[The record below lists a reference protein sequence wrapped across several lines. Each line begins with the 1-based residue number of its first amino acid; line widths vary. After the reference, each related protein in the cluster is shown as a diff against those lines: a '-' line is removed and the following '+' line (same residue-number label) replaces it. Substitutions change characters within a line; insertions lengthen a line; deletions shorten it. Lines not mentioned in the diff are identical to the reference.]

1 MLEFLVYYKHMVKWQ
16 KNNAIFFLPPFP
28 CGEANRCKLQPYLG
42 RRKDQLEL
50 GDEDLTQEV
59 TGVHVGAG
67 HPTFPEKYSDRSVIN
82 R

>member
-16 KNNAIFFLPPFP
+16 KMPYSFCHLFP
-28 CGEANRCKLQPYLG
+28 VANRCKLQPYLG

-67 HPTFPEKYSDRSVIN
+67 HPTFPEKYSDSTQ
-82 R
+82 